1 MRIST
6 NTIYQSG
13 ISKISQLQSEQVK
26 LQQQISTGRRIA
38 SPSDDPVGS
47 ARALE
52 VSHAQSINAKFADT
66 RQTAQL
72 KLNTIE
78 SNLTSLTSMMIST
91 QSSLVAAGNATFSD
105 QERQFIATEL
115 SGTLEAMIGLA
126 NTKDAAGNYLY
137 AGFKTDTPP
146 FDGTKNF
153 AAAIPP
159 AVTPTIVSSYN
170 FKGDGNQQLLQVD
183 TERQMAVNVTGNNV
197 FQAGGNDIFATIS
210 NLVTL
215 LNTPLTAANQANF
228 SAGIAAGIG
237 NMQTG
242 LDNVLNVRAA
252 VGSKLNELDTL
263 DTAGTD
269 RDLQYS
275 KSLSELQDLDYAS
288 ALSDLSK
295 NQTIMEAAQKS
306 FVATTSLSL
315 FDFI

>member
-13 ISKISQLQSEQVK
+13 VNKINQLQSDQVK

-38 SPSDDPVGS
+38 TPSDDPVAS
-47 ARALE
+47 AHALE
-52 VSHAQSINAKFADT
+52 ISHAQSINTKFADT

-72 KLNTIE
+72 KLNTLE
-78 SNLTSLTSMMIST
+78 SNLTSVTNMLVST
-91 QSSLVAAGNATFSD
+91 QSSLVAAGNGGYSD
-105 QERQFIATEL
+105 LERQFIATEL
-115 SGTLEAMIGLA
+115 NGTLEAMIGVA

-137 AGFKTDTPP
+137 AGFKTDTKP
-146 FDGTKNF
+146 FVANASG
-153 AAAIPP
+153 A
-159 AVTPTIVSSYN
+159 SYA
-170 FKGDGNQQLLQVD
+170 GDSNAQLLQVD
-183 TERQMAVNVTGNNV
+183 TQRQMAVNVTGDKV
-197 FQAGGNDIFATIS
+197 FQAGGNDIFATLS

-215 LNTPLTAANQANF
+215 LNTPLTPATQAAF
-228 SAGIAAGIG
+228 SAGLATGIG
-237 NMQTG
+237 SIKTG
-242 LDNVLNVRAA
+242 LDNVLNVRADI
-252 VGSKLNELDTL
+252 GSKLNELDAL
-263 DTAGTD
+263 DTAGAD
-269 RDLQYS
+269 RNLQYS